1 MHHTISIGEQR
12 RQVDPMNRWSISDL
26 ATICLCVGNKK
37 CLTCPKCYICNTY
50 SPRGPPLPWIFPHEW
65 PQVGIPILPPN
76 PRGRQGATRIGLPRM
91 RAAAKSCARSALN
104 AKIAKTVFVL
114 IISKVLPIFFW
125 CFPVC
130 FTDGLLYQKC
140 TWHWCKCDSG
150 PIGCLE
156 VYILVLASSE
166 SRLFY

>member
-1 MHHTISIGEQR
+1 MHASYNIHRRAKTTSRPNEQMKYIRPGHHMPLCGEQKG
-12 RQVDPMNRWSISDL
+12 
-26 ATICLCVGNKK
+26 CLRN
-37 CLTCPKCYICNTY
+37 PKCYICKTY
-50 SPRGPPLPWIFPHEW
+50 SPRGPSLPWIFPHEW

-130 FTDGLLYQKC
+130 FTDGLFYQKC
-140 TWHWCKCDSG
+140 T
-150 PIGCLE
+150 
-156 VYILVLASSE
+156 
-166 SRLFY
+166 